1 MKVDWPAA
9 IFVGTIMALLLAW
22 TDANAEFNWQGKGT
36 WHPTSDFEEVVVMV
50 NWMAANQ
57 LVPCGK
63 HGNAEGCAFPPDKVD
78 IPRKGKLCVITHP
91 KFNSSPTD
99 DETAVIGKLF
109 ETCLTQ
115 AQTRII
121 TVRWERG
128 TNVSAQAYD
137 EYVYAMP
144 CGISLSRTTEM
155 WIQGHEVLHCSRGR
169 WHD

>member
-22 TDANAEFNWQGKGT
+22 TDANAYWKGQGT

-50 NWMAANQ
+50 NWIAANQ

-63 HGNAEGCAFPPDKVD
+63 HGKANGCAFPPTKSD

-91 KFNSSPTD
+91 KFNTSPSD
-99 DETAVIGKLF
+99 QELAVIGELF
-109 ETCLTQ
+109 ETCLMQ

-121 TVRWERG
+121 TVRWVSG
-128 TNVSAQAYD
+128 ITVSAQAYD

-144 CGISLSRTTEM
+144 CGVSISFTSVMRTR
-155 WIQGHEVLHCSRGR
+155 GHEVIHCSRGH